1 MNNKRKVLTMIEFD
15 ERQVTPR
22 FQTDKLLPKNVYLL
36 REPFDSVIKNQNFR
50 FAVLDKDKKNA
61 FFLHDKRVFS
71 LEEVKKVLPRQEMF
85 VCEFL
90 ANNLHNTV
98 HSQNLSVFCMCDQVG
113 DREMLHKGTQSK
125 ALKLRLKKFE
135 DMQNSLKTIN
145 PKMPISVEELLRY
158 ERLFVCVQERCSR
171 EEKNQK
177 EIFDFEK

>member
-1 MNNKRKVLTMIEFD
+1 MLDKNLFCDIINMNNKRKVLTMIEFD

-22 FQTDKLLPKNVYLL
+22 FETDKLLPKNVYLL

-90 ANNLHNTV
+90 VKNNGFTTVISSPISSFTFFAISIAIGTKIPTANNATFDPSHIT
-98 HSQNLSVFCMCDQVG
+98 
-113 DREMLHKGTQSK
+113 
-125 ALKLRLKKFE
+125 
-135 DMQNSLKTIN
+135 
-145 PKMPISVEELLRY
+145 
-158 ERLFVCVQERCSR
+158 LFWL
-171 EEKNQK
+171 
-177 EIFDFEK
+177 

>member
-1 MNNKRKVLTMIEFD
+1 MIEID
-15 ERQVTPR
+15 NRQQTPR
-22 FQTDKLLPKNVYLL
+22 FEMCKLMPQNVYLL
-36 REPFDSVIKNQNFR
+36 REPFDSAVKSQNFR
-50 FAVLDKDKKNA
+50 FAVLDTNKKHA

-71 LEEVKKVLPRQEMF
+71 LEEIKKVLPRQEMF

-98 HSQNLSVFCMCDQVG
+98 HSQALSDFCECDQVG
-113 DREMLHKGTQSK
+113 DREILHNGTDSK
-125 ALKLRLKKFE
+125 ALKFRIKKLE
-135 DMQNSLKTIN
+135 DMQKSLKTIN

-171 EEKNQK
+171 EEKGQK